1 MRSNAEIIRKILF
14 GFRIEKSVDTTP
26 REMQR
31 TVQRS
36 PYFLCQT
43 DKAFGTEKGFHI
55 ALIKLTKRLAPAT
68 PYGKSRHSV
77 GRFICPPT
85 FLAILR
91 QLHDGVQGKV
101 HGHREHR
108 IGLLPSH

>member
-1 MRSNAEIIRKILF
+1 
-14 GFRIEKSVDTTP
+14 
-26 REMQR
+26 MQR

-43 DKAFGTEKGFHI
+43 DKAFGTDKGFHI